1 MKTDKTNPDSN
12 SLKNDITDKN
22 DFPSYP
28 VYPEE
33 EDIYNKFKKARDV
46 DPEDIS
52 QKKDFIET
60 TVFGKKKK
68 RNTNSDF
75 LSEDLDIPGAELDND
90 LELMGDEDEEN
101 NYYSLGGEN
110 HLDLEED
117 NG

>member
-1 MKTDKTNPDSN
+1 MKTNKSNPDPN
-12 SLKNDITDKN
+12 SPKDDIVDKN
-22 DFPSYP
+22 DFPGYP
-28 VYPEE
+28 IYPEE

-46 DPEDIS
+46 NPEDIS

-68 RNTNSDF
+68 RNANGDF
-75 LSEDLDIPGAELDND
+75 LSGDLDVPGSELDND
-90 LELMGDEDEEN
+90 LELIGDEDEEN